1 MTDEIQVPW
10 FIDEGRAGS
19 GPRPD
24 WLPEKFKTAADLAK
38 SYHDLEKR
46 FSVAPEEYDFTKS
59 RYIDPDYVPF
69 QELRQIAK
77 DKRVPK
83 DVMDKMVDSF
93 DKYMDEFKVD
103 YDEEVKKLG
112 DGARD
117 RIKVLDNWAKA
128 NLTKESYDAISSSMN
143 NAESIKALEELR
155 GKFMS
160 NTPQVPTGNSGS
172 VENTQSIDDLKLEM
186 TENLEKY
193 KTDTAYRKDW
203 QRRMELAAKAGNH
216 GYVDKIGA

>member
-1 MTDEIQVPW
+1 MTEANEPTIIVEDNQ
-10 FIDEGRAGS
+10 
-19 GPRPD
+19 RPE
-24 WLPEKFKTAADLAK
+24 WLPEKFKTASDLVK
-38 SYHDLEKR
+38 SYHELEKR
-46 FSVAPEEYDFTKS
+46 VGIPPEDYDLSKS

-69 QELRQIAK
+69 QELKQIAK
-77 DKRVPK
+77 EKRVPQ
-83 DVMDKMVDSF
+83 DVMDKMVESF

-103 YDEEVKKLG
+103 YDEEIKKLG
-112 DGARD
+112 DNARD

-128 NLTKESYDAISSSMN
+128 NLSKESYDALSSSMS

-160 NTPQVPTGNSGS
+160 NTPQVPTGNSGQI
-172 VENTQSIDDLKLEM
+172 ENTQSIDDLKLEM

-203 QRRMELAAKAGNH
+203 QRRMELAAKAGGH